1 MPPANQDAR
10 LMGSAPTEF
19 DRDRAKADQF
29 INKLRHYFR
38 INATVPGLQSW
49 IRRVAIA
56 LTFIKG
62 PTVDEWALNQGDWV
76 D

>member
-19 DRDRAKADQF
+19 DGDRAKADQF
-29 INKLRHYFR
+29 INELRHYFCV
-38 INATVPGLQSW
+38 NATVPGLQSW
-49 IRRVAIA
+49 ICRVAIA

-62 PTVDEWALNQGDWV
+62 PTVDEWALNQGDWM